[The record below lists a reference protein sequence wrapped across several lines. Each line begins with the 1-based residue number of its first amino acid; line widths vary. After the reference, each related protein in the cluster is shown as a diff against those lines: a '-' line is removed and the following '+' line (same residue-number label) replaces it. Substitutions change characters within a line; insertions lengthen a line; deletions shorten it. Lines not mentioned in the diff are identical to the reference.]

1 MLVSI
6 VFGAV
11 VFIAA
16 QGTVGA
22 QNQAKA
28 SSVNPAQGSS
38 VSPAPDSSVNPAPDS
53 SVNPDEIIRK
63 FAARELEFRKARENY
78 TYTQILKMEEL
89 DSAGQP
95 EGKWEETTDVT
106 FGPNKQRMEHVTYA
120 PVISLQHI
128 SLDPQDEQDLRSVQP
143 FVLTSED
150 IGKYDVEYLG
160 KQKVDEI
167 PCYQFSVKPKKMVKN
182 ERYFQGTIWVDD
194 RDFQIVKTYGKGV
207 GIIGKDHAFP
217 NFETYR
223 EQIDGKYWFPT
234 YTHADDVL
242 HFGGGRNEP
251 EMSQRIRMVV
261 RYTNYKRF
269 GSDTTIT
276 YGDTVPDKK

>member
-1 MLVSI
+1 MLGSI

-11 VFIAA
+11 IFMAA
-16 QGTVGA
+16 QGTIGA
-22 QNQAKA
+22 QSAA
-28 SSVNPAQGSS
+28 AD
-38 VSPAPDSSVNPAPDS
+38 AA
-53 SVNPDEIIRK
+53 VNPDEIIHK
-63 FAARELEFRKARENY
+63 FAAKELEFRKARENY

-89 DSAGQP
+89 DSSGAP

-106 FGPNKQRMEHVTYA
+106 FGPNKQRMEHVVYA

-160 KQKVDEI
+160 KQNVDEI
-167 PCYQFSVKPKKMVKN
+167 PCYQFSVKPKKMVKG

-207 GIIGKDHAFP
+207 GIASKDHQFP

-223 EQIDGKYWFPT
+223 EQIDHKYWFPT

-242 HFGGGRNEP
+242 HFPN
-251 EMSQRIRMVV
+251 MSQRIRMVV

-269 GSDTTIT
+269 GAEETIT
-276 YGDTVPDKK
+276 YGDTVPDTKK